1 MYVENSEP
9 VRHCSGVIAFKKD
22 GYIYIKCRHCKKWVR
37 LSLNKG
43 KLEEHHC
50 IESPD

>member
-22 GYIYIKCRHCKKWVR
+22 GCFYIKCRHCKKWVR